1 MSAAACLLVNVTVKL
16 IHLLP
21 VQFNRGGRGGG
32 GGGRS
37 RSNWQ
42 DITRDNEKLERYYNE
57 PGIIPDEER
66 EAFWEYMRKD
76 LPNSFRFTGSRG

>member
-1 MSAAACLLVNVTVKL
+1 MPIGVIVEL
-16 IHLLP
+16 IRFALP
-21 VQFNRGGRGGG
+21 QFNRGGRGG

-42 DITRDNEKLERYYNE
+42 DISRTNAKLESYYNE

-66 EAFWEYMRKD
+66 EAFWEYMQRD